1 MRLEGVPMRVDLA
14 QFAITLLYV
23 LPGAAFLLFAR
34 VIAATPRQL
43 FAALGLAYLCGV
55 AIVMLSA
62 ILLLVIGVPMSAP
75 VYLVI
80 ALALTAAFLVPALRR
95 SETLVGWHPPRL
107 SWKSFREWLGART
120 PAWWIAALTLF
131 VLGVMVL
138 VGYMSAVK
146 LPVVGWDGWS
156 IWLRK
161 GLVLFDSGSLPTEF
175 FTSAKY
181 EYMHAD
187 YPILLPLWESAFF
200 RFAGAADVQALHGQ
214 FWIMFVA
221 GLWAGAFL
229 AHRIA
234 AAVDGSKEWAAALW
248 APALGLLLVTATVRV
263 QLMTM
268 YADIPLAIF
277 AFAAV
282 LAFSLWL
289 ADGRSGYLWTGAVLL
304 SAVASLKNEGLTTA
318 AAVLGALVLIRFF
331 APGSSSRI
339 QSAKPALV
347 ASAAV
352 VITTLPWRIWIKL
365 QDISGDL
372 PVGQGLSPS
381 FLWER
386 RSRVRPTWEAIIEQ
400 LTNAGF
406 WNLIPA
412 LAVGLIL
419 FCLLAGVGRRIAG
432 FYLFALV
439 GTMAAIV
446 WAYWISPLE
455 LDWHLRTSV
464 DRTIAGFIMICAAA
478 ALNLILVLASAGLG
492 DTDADQVESS
502 AAANAPPPH
511 D

>member
-1 MRLEGVPMRVDLA
+1 MRVDLA

-34 VIAATPRQL
+34 VIDATPRQM
-43 FAALGLAYLCGV
+43 FASLGLAYLCGV
-55 AIVMLSA
+55 ALVMLSA
-62 ILLLVIGVPMSAP
+62 ILLLVIGIPMSAP
-75 VYLVI
+75 AFLV
-80 ALALTAAFLVPALRR
+80 LALVLTAVFVVPALRR
-95 SETLVGWHPPRL
+95 PEASMKWHPPKL
-107 SWKSFREWLGART
+107 GLTPAKNWLAART
-120 PAWWIAALTLF
+120 PAWWVAALTLF

-146 LPVVGWDGWS
+146 LPVSGWDGWS

-161 GLVLFDSGSLPTEF
+161 GLMLFDSGSLPTEF
-175 FTSAKY
+175 FSSPNY
-181 EYMHAD
+181 EFMHPD

-200 RFAGAADVQALHGQ
+200 RFAGAADAQALHGQ

-234 AAVDGSKEWAAALW
+234 ATVNRTKEWAAVLW
-248 APALGLLLVTATVRV
+248 APVLGLLLVTSTTRV

-268 YADIPLAIF
+268 NADIPLGIF

-282 LAFSLWL
+282 LAISLWL
-289 ADGRSGYLWTGAVLL
+289 AGGRSGYLWTGVVLL
-304 SAVASLKNEGLTTA
+304 GAVASLKNEGLTTA
-318 AAVLGALVLIRFF
+318 LAVLGALVLVRFF
-331 APGSSSRI
+331 APGASSRL

-347 ASAAV
+347 ATAALV
-352 VITTLPWRIWIKL
+352 LTVLPWRIWIKL

-381 FLWER
+381 FLWDH
-386 RSRVRPTWEAIIEQ
+386 RSRVRPTWEAIIDQ
-400 LTNAGF
+400 LTGPGI

-419 FCLLAGVGRRIAG
+419 FCLLAGVGRRIAA
-432 FYLFALV
+432 FYLIALSV
-439 GTMAAIV
+439 TLAVIV
-446 WAYWISPLE
+446 WAYWISPYE
-455 LDWHLRTSV
+455 LAWHLRTSV
-464 DRTIAGFIMICAAA
+464 DRTVAGFVMICAAV
-478 ALNLILVLASAGLG
+478 ALNLSLLLASAGLG
-492 DTDADQVESS
+492 DDEKADDLTS
-502 AAANAPPPH
+502 AAADPPPAH